1 MSHIDYPYRIDD
13 RGGTARSNEDDYV
26 RDLIEQLLFTAPGER
41 VNRPDFGSAVMQMVF
56 APNNE
61 TLAATTES
69 TVKAALQQWIA
80 DVAEVEGLS
89 VTSDDAK
96 LQLEV
101 RYRVRRTGERRTTR
115 LERAL

>member
-1 MSHIDYPYRIDD
+1 MSHVDFPYRIDA
-13 RGGTARSNEDDYV
+13 RGGTARTDENDYV

-41 VNRPDFGSAVMQMVF
+41 VNRPDFGSAVMQLVF

-80 DVAEVEGLS
+80 DVAEVETIR
-89 VTSDDAK
+89 VTSDDTK

-101 RYRVRRTGERRTTR
+101 SYRVKRSGERRTTR